1 MKTKYTNEKDQ
12 FDNLIS
18 NIENELT
25 RIDIENKQYSN
36 EIQNSQKNYYDIV
49 ERTHVSA
56 EDFEHKINELHKKL
70 INEKNLISSNIKD
83 KEILNKQ
90 LYQINSQNAHINRT
104 IEKNN
109 LFKEDKEE
117 KNKIQ
122 KDKRIEKFK
131 EIDKLVERSLLEEEA
146 IKKKF
151 EKTSQS
157 KLLEEENTQMIYVIN
172 KLDRELH
179 MTQAKIGELENMRE
193 LNIKYLKDEAI
204 NRKINEKENIK
215 LNTDLENLGKLNEEN
230 LRIKVKENEQ
240 KQLLLIRNQIKNSE
254 HKMNT
259 FLSHYKEAEK
269 DARDLLEDKN
279 ALQQKLAQLI
289 EETDGQGGKETK
301 LKQEIVEIRNQI
313 DEHEHG
319 IMDKSVK
326 VNDLEAENERLSNQN
341 EKLESEIKLNRTKLE
356 EVIQRIELNNILK
369 DVDVNELKMLT
380 QNNAVVNQ
388 SINQLMIKWDKVH
401 SKLQQIED
409 KQKSPD
415 LMSDK

>member
-341 EKLESEIKLNRTKLE
+341 EKLESEIKLNRIKLE